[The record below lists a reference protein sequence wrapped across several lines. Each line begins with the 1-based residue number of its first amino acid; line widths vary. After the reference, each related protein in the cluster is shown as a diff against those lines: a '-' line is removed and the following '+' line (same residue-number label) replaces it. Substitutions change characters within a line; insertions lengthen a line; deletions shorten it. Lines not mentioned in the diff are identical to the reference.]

1 MMSGT
6 YLHRSWQGPTMP
18 PGGEGGAAPPGAVR
32 RGPLGAA
39 LRCHDRSLA
48 GLHDACGRI
57 VAFPQEDQRIHDG
70 LWPDDTSRIRHHI
83 AAVSVSH

>member
-1 MMSGT
+1 
-6 YLHRSWQGPTMP
+6 MP

-32 RGPLGAA
+32 RGPPGAA

-48 GLHDACGRI
+48 GLHDARGRI

-83 AAVSVSH
+83 AAVSVAY